1 MSRTRLT
8 APRMLEL
15 LAEALVAYW
24 RAGLTEVTSRQLLE
38 VMGAGFPPPTWINNF
53 GRSRFTGGQLLD
65 IDGAEVVVSYS
76 RARWTMRGPARRVEP
91 KREAHAWLEH
101 PPQYLEL

>member
-15 LAEALVAYW
+15 LTEALVAYS
-24 RAGLTEVTSRQLLE
+24 RAGLTEVTSKQLLE
-38 VMGAGFPPPTWINNF
+38 VMGSRPPSPTWINNF
-53 GRSRFTGGQLLD
+53 GRSRFTGGQVLD
-65 IDGAEVVVSYS
+65 IDGTETVVSYS
-76 RARWTMRGPARRVEP
+76 RSRWTMRRPAGRLEV
-91 KREAHAWLEH
+91 KREAPVWLEH